1 MIDNYYKENEHKG
14 FMNPMIPHGL
24 HLVYMYSI
32 LMEYYGPFTMDIHW
46 YILDRAT
53 GVYHH

>member
-32 LMEYYGPFTMDIHW
+32 LMEYYGPFTMDIYW
-46 YILDRAT
+46 YI
-53 GVYHH
+53 